1 MTIDGRG
8 RHLKA
13 RYRFVTSD
21 VALTGAAFH
30 LSLSKGHEKLPP
42 PKGHHMQQLPHPQ
55 GTAEIGEMTRGT
67 QPRSGAQSTYTAAAT
82 IQRAALPA
90 VLDVPQAARLLGIGR
105 TLAYE
110 LIRTNQW
117 PTPVIRMGRLIKIPS
132 GPIVELMTTGAAAPR
147 QTAS

>member
-1 MTIDGRG
+1 MHD
-8 RHLKA
+8 
-13 RYRFVTSD
+13 
-21 VALTGAAFH
+21 
-30 LSLSKGHEKLPP
+30 
-42 PKGHHMQQLPHPQ
+42 LPHPRD
-55 GTAEIGEMTRGT
+55 TAEIGGMTRRT
-67 QPRSGAQSTYTAAAT
+67 QPRTRAQNSYTAGS

-132 GPIVELMTTGAAAPR
+132 GPIVELITTGAAAHR
-147 QTAS
+147 QTAR

>member
-1 MTIDGRG
+1 MTIRWQ
-8 RHLKA
+8 RPRVEA
-13 RYRFVTSD
+13 RYRFVTLY
-21 VALTGAAFH
+21 VALTVVAFH
-30 LSLSKGHEKLPP
+30 LSLLKGHEKCPRRRDIAMP
-42 PKGHHMQQLPHPQ
+42 DLPHPR

-67 QPRSGAQSTYTAAAT
+67 QPRSRAQNSYAAAN
-82 IQRAALPA
+82 IQRAGLPA

-105 TLAYE
+105 TFAYE

-132 GPIVELMTTGAAAPR
+132 GPIVELMTTGAVAHR